1 MLKFGGTLRFEA
13 GWSSLAPG
21 GKPYMTSSTK
31 SRGATR
37 HPAKLRTTDNASSSR
52 ATKDGK
58 KSGNKSGAKWL
69 AYVSLASVP
78 LVLVL
83 GNSMLVPIL
92 PQLAEKLAISTF
104 QASLVIT
111 LFSVSAG
118 IVIPISG
125 YLSDRYSRKAVILPS
140 LAVYGLAGIGAGVA
154 AVMHSYG
161 LLIAFRALQG
171 IGAAGTSSI
180 AMALV
185 GDMYKDGEESE
196 ALGLIEAS
204 NGAGKVVSPII
215 GSLLALMAWYMPL
228 FAFPFFCACSFALML
243 WCIQEPAKEGKA
255 EVLPIKTYVK
265 DIGKL
270 FREKGRWLIGAFVS
284 GSLGLFILFGVLFRL
299 SDLLEKPPY
308 SINGVAKG
316 GILAIPLLFL
326 VITAYITGRKI
337 KNNGP
342 LMRRLMI
349 VGLAVMSAALGAAA
363 FLHASIVALIGFAA
377 LSSFGTGMLLP
388 CLNTLITGS
397 VDRQH
402 RGMVTSLYSSLRFF
416 GVAFGPPL
424 FGWIAARSDT
434 LLYGIISGLS
444 AGALLVIVFLVHPPK
459 QAGDAAKR

>member
-1 MLKFGGTLRFEA
+1 MKHT
-13 GWSSLAPG
+13 
-21 GKPYMTSSTK
+21 TK
-31 SRGATR
+31 SRGA
-37 HPAKLRTTDNASSSR
+37 AGNSGKVRTTESGGSSKSQP
-52 ATKDGK
+52 KGK
-58 KSGNKSGAKWL
+58 GGSKWL
-69 AYVSLASVP
+69 EYTALATVP

-92 PQLAEKLAISTF
+92 PDMERKLQISTF
-104 QASLVIT
+104 QASLIIT
-111 LFSVSAG
+111 LFSVAAG
-118 IVIPISG
+118 LIIPVSG

-140 LAVYGLAGIGAGVA
+140 LALYGIAGIGAGIA
-154 AVMHSYG
+154 AVMHSYSF
-161 LLIAFRALQG
+161 LIAARALQG

-185 GDMYKDGEESE
+185 GDKYKDGEESE

-215 GSLLALMAWYMPL
+215 GSLLALIVWYAPL
-228 FAFPFFCACSFALML
+228 FAFPVFCAGSFAAML
-243 WCIQEPAKEGKA
+243 FLIKEPSKEGKEQA
-255 EVLPIKTYVK
+255 LPIKQYVK

-270 FREKGRWLIGAFVS
+270 YREKGRWLIGAFIS

-299 SDLLEKPPY
+299 SDLLEKAPY
-308 SINGVAKG
+308 NIDGVAKG

-326 VITAYITGRKI
+326 VITAYITGHKI

-342 LMRRLMI
+342 LMRVLMI
-349 VGLAVMSAALGAAA
+349 VGLGVMSVALAAAA
-363 FLHASIVALIGFAA
+363 FFHKNIYFLIGFAA
-377 LSSFGTGMLLP
+377 LSSLGTGLLLP

-424 FGWIAARSDT
+424 FGWIAGKSDM
-434 LLYGIISGLS
+434 LLYGIVSGLS
-444 AGALLVIVFLVHPPK
+444 VGALLIIVFLVHPPK
-459 QAGDAAKR
+459 QAGDA